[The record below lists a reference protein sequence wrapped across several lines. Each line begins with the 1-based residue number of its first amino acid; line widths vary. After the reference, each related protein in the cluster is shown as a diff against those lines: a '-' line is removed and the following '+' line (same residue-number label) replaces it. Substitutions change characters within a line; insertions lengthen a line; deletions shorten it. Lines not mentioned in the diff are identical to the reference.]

1 MSTSEPKPGA
11 QYKLDGQIYEVI
23 SINDDVIAM
32 CSLIH
37 KYRRFIKRIE
47 FASME
52 VKGKLVLHK
61 RAASDVTPIVRWISM
76 SDLEK
81 HKIECHQAYVDACLD
96 GLGGTLPRE
105 AAKVMIAQ
113 VAARI
118 GDSNPPGITT
128 VWRWKKRY
136 LVGDR
141 HPLSLA
147 RKKPSPRRKRIL
159 ASSEELVRHYIKTS
173 YLLPERPSLAHAY
186 RLLKSHILH
195 ENNERLR
202 CGGNPQQT
210 PSYATFRRRVLA
222 MDRYYVTERRMGGKA
237 AKRLNKASGKL
248 FIDDDPY
255 ACTVFDSHDLN
266 VLVKDQNTG
275 AVGRAVL
282 SALLVPATRENSGWD
297 ISLGAPSAE
306 KMMRATVRA
315 ILNNGKMAVMVAD
328 RGAEVLNTWSITTFE
343 RLGINADYVPVG
355 DPDAKALIERFN
367 GTVCSGFSNN
377 LPGTTKSSPTER
389 GDYSSENHACLNLE
403 QLRTAY
409 EIWLKAYHNTWQDD
423 LCASPAQKK
432 EQLIATAPPA
442 ERYTEEELKLYCV
455 SRWQL
460 RLDGGRV
467 ISHHLS
473 WHGVGLPD
481 IRQRLKKKQKAIVR
495 YNPCD
500 LGLVW
505 VAHPDTPDDWRPAI
519 ADRPEY
525 QNGLTLGDHEL
536 IVAKLLAEKKTFN
549 ADNALIAWYE
559 LGQYV
564 EECKKADKKKK
575 RASTN
580 SLAPPA
586 TNGKEGDVQKQ
597 VAGAVDPSLN
607 EADFETLHTRRG
619 KDGDDSGT

>member
-11 QYKLDGQIYEVI
+11 QYKLDAQVYEVI

-37 KYRRFIKRIE
+37 KYRRFIKRID

-52 VKGKLVLHK
+52 VRGTLVLYK
-61 RAASDVTPIVRWISM
+61 RAASDVSPIVRWISM
-76 SDLEK
+76 SDLQK

-96 GLGGTLPRE
+96 GLGGSLPRE
-105 AAKVMIAQ
+105 AAKVIIAQ
-113 VAARI
+113 VASRI
-118 GDSNPPGITT
+118 GDSNPPGVTT

-136 LVGDR
+136 LAGDR

-147 RKKPSPRRKRIL
+147 RQKPRPRRKRIP
-159 ASSEELVRHYIKTS
+159 ASSEELLRHYIKTS
-173 YLLPERPSLAHAY
+173 YLLPERPSLTHAY

-195 ENNERLR
+195 ENSERLR

-222 MDRYYVTERRMGGKA
+222 MDRYYVAEQRMGAKA
-237 AKRLNKASGKL
+237 ARKLNKASGKL

-266 VLVKDQNTG
+266 VLVKDKTTG

-306 KMMRATVRA
+306 KMMRATVMA
-315 ILNNGKMAVMVAD
+315 ILNNGKMATLLAD
-328 RGAEVLNTWSITTFE
+328 RGAEVLNTWSVTTCD
-343 RLGINADYVPVG
+343 RLGISADFVPVG

-367 GTVCSGFSNN
+367 GTVSSGFSNN

-389 GDYSSENHACLNLE
+389 GDYSSEDSACLDLE

-409 EIWLKAYHNTWQDD
+409 GIWLKAYHNTWQDD

-432 EQLIATAPPA
+432 EQLSATAPPA
-442 ERYTEEELKLYCV
+442 ERYTEEELRVYCV

-473 WHGVGLPD
+473 WHGVGLPE
-481 IRQRLKKKQKAIVR
+481 IRQRLKKTQKAIVR

-505 VAHPDTPDDWRPAI
+505 VAHPDTPDDWRPAV

-536 IVAKLLAEKKTFN
+536 IVAKLLAEKKAFN

-559 LGQYV
+559 LGEYV
-564 EECKKADKKKK
+564 EDCKKADKKKRK
-575 RASTN
+575 ASAD
-580 SLAPPA
+580 SLAHPV
-586 TNGKEGDVQKQ
+586 TCGKERDVPKHLGG
-597 VAGAVDPSLN
+597 VFDPSLN
-607 EADFETLHTRRG
+607 EADFETLYTRRG
-619 KDGDDSGT
+619 KDGDDSRT